1 MTHVGPIKLRNS
13 SGEAFVATHIL
24 LHKCFR
30 WESQQKVNTTV
41 DNFGYFQTQHVI
53 GKKTRDEELTGHSQ
67 WQLAESEDTSDRKHH
82 QWLVSFYFLA
92 EWMMALIRNFRGKME
107 GNKYAYNFVYL
118 IKKIPL
124 KIGRIWCNT
133 SRKTNLQR
141 ERELRPFIWPDQLI
155 CIRNAW
161 QTHGYIHLKA
171 CNFWLCGGG
180 GLCILYFHHI
190 PAPSASSRHFL
201 CSTFQE
207 GCRGHAGSQVLFVMW
222 HWPKEIMG
230 STVCLNHSNHT
241 HVCVTVATHS
251 SSCANVLMCTWA
263 THELILR
270 YTGVHLTAHEQSFED
285 NSEQVTQV
293 THTQKKNICNLFA
306 THTTVF
312 SWCPDGDRQQDE
324 NRVTLVASRWF
335 VKINWNAFIA
345 LLG

>member
-1 MTHVGPIKLRNS
+1 MFSMGKSTERQYNCGQLWLFSNS
-13 SGEAFVATHIL
+13 A
-24 LHKCFR
+24 R
-30 WESQQKVNTTV
+30 DW
-41 DNFGYFQTQHVI
+41 
-53 GKKTRDEELTGHSQ
+53 KKDSGHSE

-92 EWMMALIRNFRGKME
+92 GWMMALIWNFRGKME
-107 GNKYAYNFVYL
+107 GNKYAYDFVYL

-190 PAPSASSRHFL
+190 PAPSASSRHSL

-270 YTGVHLTAHEQSFED
+270 YTGVYLTAHEQSFED

-293 THTQKKNICNLFA
+293 THKKKTFVTSSQHIQPCSVGVLMEI
-306 THTTVF
+306 
-312 SWCPDGDRQQDE
+312 DRKMKIGWLWWLQDDLWKSTE
-324 NRVTLVASRWF
+324 M
-335 VKINWNAFIA
+335 
-345 LLG
+345 LL